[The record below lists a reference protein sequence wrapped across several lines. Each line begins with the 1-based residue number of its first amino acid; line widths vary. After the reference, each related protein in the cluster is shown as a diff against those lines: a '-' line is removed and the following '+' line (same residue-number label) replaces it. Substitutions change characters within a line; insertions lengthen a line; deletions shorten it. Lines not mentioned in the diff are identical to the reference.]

1 MENMRDVLFEL
12 MGENLTSG
20 RFLRGKRI
28 EAELSQDELARITG
42 ISRPNI
48 SALENDRMPMTNR
61 YAEIFSVVLNVH
73 PADILYPNGYVRKSK
88 EVEAIEK
95 RAKEFAKGS

>member
-1 MENMRDVLFEL
+1 MENMRDVLIEL
-12 MGENLTSG
+12 MGDDFTSG
-20 RFLRGKRI
+20 MFLCGKRI
-28 EAELSQDELARITG
+28 EAELSQEELAQITG

-73 PADILYPNGYVRKSK
+73 PADILYPNGHVRKSK
-88 EVEAIEK
+88 ELKEIEK
-95 RAKEFAKGS
+95 RAKAFSRA